1 MRYISKFNE
10 SKKSKGSIDST
21 ESPFKQRANSIYQ
34 DFKQKMQF
42 EISNELKSV
51 IEFAHII
58 DDILL
63 VNYPEIEYWFTQFIV
78 SKPGSAGMEDEFYIA
93 LDLKEDKIELSN
105 DAFDDGESPINNII
119 ETFSNIDSRKVT
131 FLVEFGEN
139 KKSMIDEFLKDLKSR
154 YTFLRFRKDDEL
166 DFISFKIQDLK

>member
-1 MRYISKFNE
+1 MRHIIKFNE
-10 SKKSKGSIDST
+10 SKKSESINSKGS
-21 ESPFKQRANSIYQ
+21 FKQRANSIYQ
-34 DFKQKMQF
+34 EFKLKMQS
-42 EISNELKSV
+42 EIQIELKPV
-51 IEFAHII
+51 IEFAHTIN
-58 DDILL
+58 DILL
-63 VNYPEIEYWFTQFIV
+63 VNYPEIEYWFSQFII
-78 SKPGSAGMEDEFYIA
+78 SQPGSAGMEDEFYID

-105 DAFDDGESPINNII
+105 DVFDDDESPITNII
-119 ETFSNIDSRKVT
+119 KAFSNIDSRKVT

>member
-21 ESPFKQRANSIYQ
+21 ESSFKQRANSIYQ
-34 DFKQKMQF
+34 DFKQKMQS
-42 EISNELKSV
+42 EVQIELDPV
-51 IEFAHII
+51 IKFAHTIN
-58 DDILL
+58 DILL
-63 VNYPEIEYWFTQFIV
+63 VNYPEIEYWFSQFII
-78 SKPGSAGMEDEFYIA
+78 SHPGYAGIEDEFYFD
-93 LDLKEDKIELSN
+93 LDLKDDKIELSS
-105 DAFDDGESPINNII
+105 DAFDDGESPITNII
-119 ETFSNIDSRKVT
+119 KAFSNIDSRKVT